1 MKTIIKSHNFQ
12 EKNHKYLQQLWLNA
26 HFEKWEAENKREI
39 SSVERCRIRK
49 KYKFPSTIWDGQETN
64 YGLKVC
70 KYYNLYKK
78 NF

>member
-1 MKTIIKSHNFQ
+1 MKNIIKSHNFQ

-49 KYKFPSTIWDGQETN
+49 KYKFPTTIWDGDVTN

-70 KYYNLYKK
+70 KRFDVYKT
-78 NF
+78 FF